1 MLLPL
6 SHKRNIPPLFTN
18 TGTTMTM
25 LRPTLGLLC
34 LLLIAPVMAQDTVNP
49 DPWESFNRPVFE
61 FNERLD
67 QYLLKPTA
75 RGYQAVM
82 PDPAEKSVGNFFSN
96 LRDANSTINAVLQGR
111 PGGAARA
118 GGRFLLNSTI
128 GMLGLFDVASRMGV
142 EPYRTDFG
150 HTLAIW
156 GVPSGPY
163 VMVPLFGPRTIRSG
177 TGTVFD
183 ALTSVE
189 VGIDDV
195 RLRNSMF
202 ALDIVNTRAGLL
214 KAEDLMSGDR
224 YIFIRDAYLQ
234 QRRSLVSDGVVED
247 NFSDFGDDEW
257 GDDWDDGP
265 GDESGDD
272 LGDEWDEEF

>member
-1 MLLPL
+1 MIQPTFACTSELLPL
-6 SHKRNIPPLFTN
+6 THKRNISPLFTN
-18 TGTTMTM
+18 TGTAMNL
-25 LRPTLGLLC
+25 LRPTMGLFC
-34 LLLIAPVMAQDTVNP
+34 LLLLAPALAQDVVDP
-49 DPWESFNRPVFE
+49 DPWEGLNRPIFE

-75 RGYQAVM
+75 KGYQAVM
-82 PDPAEKSVGNFFSN
+82 PDPAEKGVSNFFGN

-128 GMLGLFDVASRMGV
+128 GMLGLFDVATRMGV

-156 GVPSGPY
+156 GLPSGPY
-163 VMVPLFGPRTIRSG
+163 VMVPVLGPRTIRSG

-189 VGIDDV
+189 VSIDDV

-202 ALDIVNTRAGLL
+202 GLELVDTRVKLL

-224 YIFIRDAYLQ
+224 YIFVRDAYLQ
-234 QRRSLVSDGVVED
+234 QRRALVNDGVVED
-247 NFSDFGDDEW
+247 GFSDFGDDEW
-257 GDDWDDGP
+257 
-265 GDESGDD
+265 DED
-272 LGDEWDEEF
+272 F

>member
-1 MLLPL
+1 MKL
-6 SHKRNIPPLFTN
+6 
-18 TGTTMTM
+18 

-34 LLLIAPVMAQDTVNP
+34 LLLFAPAMAQETVNP
-49 DPWESFNRPVFE
+49 DPWEGLNRPIFE

-75 RGYQAVM
+75 KGYQAVM
-82 PDPAEKSVGNFFSN
+82 PDPAEKGVGNFFRN

-111 PGGAARA
+111 PGGVARA

-156 GVPSGPY
+156 GLPSGPY
-163 VMVPLFGPRTIRSG
+163 VMVPLFGPRTVRSG
-177 TGTVFD
+177 TGSVFD

-189 VGIDDV
+189 GSIDDMS
-195 RLRNSMF
+195 LRNSLRT
-202 ALDIVNTRAGLL
+202 LDLVDSRARLL
-214 KAEDLMSGDR
+214 RVEDLISGDR
-224 YIFIRDAYLQ
+224 YIFVRDAYLQ
-234 QRRSLVSDGVVED
+234 QRRSQVSDGVVAD
-247 NFSDFGDDEW
+247 DFSDFNDA
-257 GDDWDDGP
+257 
-265 GDESGDD
+265 
-272 LGDEWDEEF
+272 EWDEEF

>member
-1 MLLPL
+1 MKL
-6 SHKRNIPPLFTN
+6 
-18 TGTTMTM
+18 

-34 LLLIAPVMAQDTVNP
+34 LLLFAPAMAQDTVNP
-49 DPWESFNRPVFE
+49 DPWEGLNRPIFE

-67 QYLLKPTA
+67 QYLLKPA
-75 RGYQAVM
+75 AKGYQAVL
-82 PDPAEKSVGNFFSN
+82 PDPAEKGVSNFFSN

-156 GVPSGPY
+156 GLPPGPFL
-163 VMVPLFGPRTIRSG
+163 MVPMLGPRTARSG

-189 VGIDDV
+189 VSIDDV
-195 RLRNSMF
+195 RLRNSLF
-202 ALDIVNTRAGLL
+202 GLELIDTRARLL
-214 KAEDLMSGDR
+214 KAEELMSGDR
-224 YIFIRDAYLQ
+224 YIFVRDAYLQ
-234 QRRSLVSDGVVED
+234 QRRALVNDGVVED
-247 NFSDFGDDEW
+247 NFSDFGDA
-257 GDDWDDGP
+257 DWDED
-265 GDESGDD
+265 
-272 LGDEWDEEF
+272 F

>member
-1 MLLPL
+1 VIKPTFASTPELLPL
-6 SHKRNIPPLFTN
+6 THRRNISPLFTD
-18 TGTTMTM
+18 TGTVMKL
-25 LRPTLGLLC
+25 LRPILGLFC
-34 LLLIAPVMAQDTVNP
+34 LLLLAPAMAEEVVNP
-49 DPWESFNRPVFE
+49 DPWEGLNRPIFV

-75 RGYQAVM
+75 QVYQAVM
-82 PDPAEKSVGNFFSN
+82 PDPAERGVSNFFSN

-156 GVPSGPY
+156 GAPPGPF
-163 VMVPLFGPRTIRSG
+163 VMVPLLGPRTVRSG

-183 ALTSVE
+183 AMTSVE
-189 VGIDDV
+189 VAIDDV
-195 RLRNSMF
+195 RLRNS
-202 ALDIVNTRAGLL
+202 LVGLEVVNSRAKLL

-234 QRRSLVSDGVVED
+234 QRRALVSDGAVED
-247 NFSDFGDDEW
+247 GFSDFGDDEW
-257 GDDWDDGP
+257 
-265 GDESGDD
+265 DEG
-272 LGDEWDEEF
+272 F

>member
-6 SHKRNIPPLFTN
+6 SHKRNISPLLPLTD
-18 TGTTMTM
+18 TDTAMKL
-25 LRPTLGLLC
+25 LRPTLGLLSLF
-34 LLLIAPVMAQDTVNP
+34 LLAPAMAQDTANP
-49 DPWESFNRPVFE
+49 DPWESVNRPLFE
-61 FNERLD
+61 LNERLD
-67 QYLLKPTA
+67 QYFLKPTA
-75 RGYQAVM
+75 KGYQAVM
-82 PDPAEKSVGNFFSN
+82 PDPAEKGVSNFFGN

-111 PGGAARA
+111 SGGAARA

-150 HTLAIW
+150 HTLSIW
-156 GVPSGPY
+156 GLPSGPY
-163 VMVPLFGPRTIRSG
+163 LMVPLLGPRTVRSG

-189 VGIDDV
+189 VSIDDV

-202 ALDIVNTRAGLL
+202 GTELVNARAKLL
-214 KAEDLMSGDR
+214 RAEDLMSGDR

-234 QRRSLVSDGVVED
+234 QRRSLVNDGEVAD
-247 NFSDFGDDEW
+247 DFSDFGDDEW
-257 GDDWDDGP
+257 
-265 GDESGDD
+265 
-272 LGDEWDEEF
+272 DEEF

>member
-1 MLLPL
+1 MLLTL
-6 SHKRNIPPLFTN
+6 SHKRNISPLFPD
-18 TGTTMTM
+18 TGTAMKL

-34 LLLIAPVMAQDTVNP
+34 LLLFAPAMAQDTVNP
-49 DPWESFNRPVFE
+49 DPWEGLNRPIFE

-67 QYLLKPTA
+67 QYLLKPA
-75 RGYQAVM
+75 AKGYQAVL
-82 PDPAEKSVGNFFSN
+82 PDPAEKGVSNFFNN

-156 GVPSGPY
+156 GLPPGPFL
-163 VMVPLFGPRTIRSG
+163 MVPMLGPRTVRSG

-189 VGIDDV
+189 VSIDEV
-195 RLRNSMF
+195 RLRNSLF
-202 ALDIVNTRAGLL
+202 GLELIDTRARLL

-224 YIFIRDAYLQ
+224 YIFVRDAYLQ
-234 QRRSLVSDGVVED
+234 QRRALVNDGVVED
-247 NFSDFGDDEW
+247 DFSDFGDA
-257 GDDWDDGP
+257 DWDED
-265 GDESGDD
+265 
-272 LGDEWDEEF
+272 F

>member
-1 MLLPL
+1 MLPPL
-6 SHKRNIPPLFTN
+6 SHKRNIPPLFPD
-18 TGTTMTM
+18 TGIAMKL

-34 LLLIAPVMAQDTVNP
+34 LLVFAPVMAQDTVNP
-49 DPWESFNRPVFE
+49 DPWEGLNRPLFE

-67 QYLLKPTA
+67 QYLLKPVA
-75 RGYQAVM
+75 KGYQAVT
-82 PDPAEKSVGNFFSN
+82 PDPAEKGVSNFFGN

-156 GVPSGPY
+156 GLPSGPY
-163 VMVPLFGPRTIRSG
+163 LMVPVLGPRTVRSG

-195 RLRNSMF
+195 RLRNSLF
-202 ALDIVNTRAGLL
+202 GLELVDTRAKLL
-214 KAEDLMSGDR
+214 KTEELMSGDR

-234 QRRSLVSDGVVED
+234 QRRALVNDGVVED
-247 NFSDFGDDEW
+247 NFSDFGDDDW
-257 GDDWDDGP
+257 GED
-265 GDESGDD
+265 
-272 LGDEWDEEF
+272 F